1 MPDETRSIR
10 GRLLDLLVGSQWR
23 KPSTRQ
29 RERQTFRYPEGTPA
43 REALDALKRVTSP
56 DPSGR
61 MVSGQP
67 RMVSS
72 ADREEAKRIF
82 AGLRP
87 TLEVR
92 ESVDPIHDIP
102 LSAFP
107 FLTRNGKP
115 LRMQSAQQK
124 RLLSARAEGSDPI
137 LPPVPASFIPS
148 PLVLGEDA
156 AKRFAELAAINPEIR
171 RTLKSITTGPNTDFI
186 RWILRENPTYLGY
199 KRNAVPALTLGGQIT
214 AWQRDRQHEPYR
226 DMYLDPRKVAGVG
239 DSMLGHEV
247 GHMLFGGKERWPN
260 RLKALLEAIPSETST
275 RVPGLTLR
283 DILAAELSE

>member
-102 LSAFP
+102 L
-107 FLTRNGKP
+107 LTFNGKP
-115 LRMQSAQQK
+115 LRMQSAERQ

-186 RWILRENPTYLGY
+186 RKILRENPTYLGY

-214 AWQRDRQHEPYR
+214 AWERDRQHEPYR
-226 DMYLDPRKVAGVG
+226 DMYLDPRKFDAEQ
-239 DSMLGHEV
+239 SSTMGHEV

>member
-10 GRLLDLLVGSQWR
+10 GRLIDFLVGSQWR

-102 LSAFP
+102 L
-107 FLTRNGKP
+107 LTFKGKP
-115 LRMQSAQQK
+115 LRMQSAERQ

-199 KRNAVPALTLGGQIT
+199 KRNAVPSLTLGGQIT
-214 AWQRDRQHEPYR
+214 ASERDRQHEPYR
-226 DMYLDPRKVAGVG
+226 EMYLNPHKFDAEQ
-239 DSMLGHEV
+239 SSTMGHEV